1 MAGTA
6 EPGRSSRVLI
16 LHWDASDYDSLRGFL
31 RLAGG
36 ELRAMGFAVDEFLLF
51 QDEARGQLG
60 ELLRTTRYA
69 FALGMSGV
77 GSDIA
82 ARQETGRVS
91 LWEAARTPFFNW
103 SCDHV
108 GYLAASHVQRS
119 RYLLQGYVFPDHA
132 RFALAHAN
140 AKGMAFAAHLG
151 IPDRRLA
158 GLTQAAAPARNGR
171 LLFTKSSGDP
181 NAAEAE
187 WRAMPSPSR
196 DILFAAAEQLL
207 HANTRA
213 FLPVLQRAAEVHG
226 VFLDGANRQAIA
238 LLRQL
243 DRYVRMRRTN
253 VVADA
258 LRRYPVDIHGKGWGH
273 YRMPAGGAVIHPPI
287 PWPEMMARL
296 PSYLGSVSTHPLV
309 DESVHDR
316 VFTALAAGVVPVSES
331 NEFSRAHMPG
341 LETYAFACTRERV
354 QAAVEALLADPPGAI
369 DRTEQAWRDLMP
381 RFSLRRSMQQ
391 IVSFTSM
398 TGGNARLA

>member
-1 MAGTA
+1 MAGTSTTDP
-6 EPGRSSRVLI
+6 ERRVLI

-31 RLAGG
+31 RLAGD

-51 QDEARGQLG
+51 QDETLRRLRD
-60 ELLRTTRYA
+60 LLRSTRYA

-77 GSDIA
+77 GSDISV
-82 ARQETGRVS
+82 RQETGRVS
-91 LWEAARTPFFNW
+91 LWEAARIPFFNW

-108 GYLAASHVQRS
+108 SYLLASHVQRS

-151 IPDRRLA
+151 IPDRHLTGLA
-158 GLTQAAAPARNGR
+158 PKAAAARNGR
-171 LLFTKSSGDP
+171 LLFTKSCGDP
-181 NAAEAE
+181 GTLEAE
-187 WRAMPSPSR
+187 WRALPSPKR
-196 DILFAAAEQLL
+196 EILFAAAEQLL
-207 HANTRA
+207 HANTRD
-213 FLPVLQRAAEVHG
+213 FLPVLQRAAEAQD
-226 VFLDGANRQAIA
+226 VFLDGSSRQTIAFLNR
-238 LLRQL
+238 L
-243 DRYVRMRRTN
+243 DRYVRIRRTN
-253 VVADA
+253 LVADA
-258 LRRYPVDIHGKGWGH
+258 LRRYPVDIHGKGWEH
-273 YRMPAGGAVIHPPI
+273 FRMPAGGAVIHPPI

-341 LETYAFACTRERV
+341 LETYAFACSRERV
-354 QAAVEALLADPPGAI
+354 QAAVEALLADPQAAI

-398 TGGNARLA
+398 TGGNERLA